1 MTCEQIRKVLRA
13 ERRKRLLSP
22 YKVAEMANGRMEEGI
37 TLQPKNIYDFEKG
50 VVPSLA
56 KIILWADTLGME
68 VVVRKRDINIC
79 IESDLNRIGRI
90 AKQEGKT

>member
-22 YKVAEMANGRMEEGI
+22 YKLAEMTNGKMEEGI
-37 TLQPKNIYDFEKG
+37 TLQPKNVYDFEKG

-56 KIILWADTLGME
+56 KIVLWADALDME
-68 VVVRKRDINIC
+68 IVVIRKRDIT
-79 IESDLNRIGRI
+79 
-90 AKQEGKT
+90 GKNGG

>member
-22 YKVAEMANGRMEEGI
+22 YKVAKMAEGRMEEGI

-56 KIILWADTLGME
+56 KIILWADALDLE
-68 VVVRKRDINIC
+68 IVLRRKSVQN
-79 IESDLNRIGRI
+79 SPL
-90 AKQEGKT
+90 

>member
-22 YKVAEMANGRMEEGI
+22 YKVAQMAEGRMEEGI
-37 TLQPKNIYDFEKG
+37 TLQPKNIYDFERG

-56 KIILWADTLGME
+56 KIILWADALGLE
-68 VVVRKRDINIC
+68 IVVVRKRDIPK
-79 IESDLNRIGRI
+79 SSL
-90 AKQEGKT
+90 